1 MAVHFGLFYFQ
12 ICLEAQVLM
21 KNNNY
26 PTNNE
31 LNQPPEESEWFTA
44 FKGADASL
52 CFVFLLDAS
61 LIFFSG
67 HNVFLNWFFLYF
79 FFS

>member
-1 MAVHFGLFYFQ
+1 
-12 ICLEAQVLM
+12 M
-21 KNNNY
+21 KDNNY

-79 FFS
+79 FFLKQNTKCLHHLILCIQKKI